1 MGAVHSNKKDE
12 SKLSLADRRYRVSA
26 ASKVAN
32 SMQRRSTRKLGSVA
46 LEVQQEDESQ
56 PSEGNSSKRDEGGE
70 EEGEGEQAKVGE
82 QYQQQQQEENNSTGT
97 GRDDRKQMR
106 ERLPNRQ
113 RSQTLL
119 HLPLSRTENAANA
132 TILLTRTQRVLIENS
147 WKRVKKAAVEGIG
160 ANVFHNVLIAQPDIK
175 LLFGLEKV
183 PQGRLKYEGQFRRHA
198 GLLNRT
204 LEYVVK
210 NLQYTDKLGQHFK
223 ALGKKHCQMNGG
235 RAFPANYWD
244 TFLECILQSV
254 LETDGST
261 SGRFHRC
268 REAAF
273 SWRNLV
279 VRCTLAFIVCS
290 FSISFI
296 VQQMRRGFDDERLM
310 RKRFSASLMGLR
322 GSALRDVYYG
332 GDKVPSLKAISGRPR
347 PSLFQHSHGSL
358 GSLEMMSGF
367 FHSHRPNHPNI
378 AFNQTDGVHNGRQR
392 QRAVSAVSAQISQ
405 VQQNLEQKQSA
416 IGNLKNEKKEQPTS
430 ARLQPRTDGCP
441 PSARSASWCAEESAD
456 EFRRLNLND
465 GATKRATR
473 SELFI
478 DDKFEEAFYTPP
490 TKLKTD
496 RQKAKEGVSSSPS
509 SSRRSFSPSPRII
522 STVQLL
528 LSAANSEPFDA
539 MTASERTLSSLEL
552 PNDCGKHSKGRHS
565 FSEFANDG
573 RERLAAI
580 EASKRMLEM
589 VKKNQLHVVGGEKS
603 PTERTRRLSAI

>member
-1 MGAVHSNKKDE
+1 MCS
-12 SKLSLADRRYRVSA
+12 
-26 ASKVAN
+26 
-32 SMQRRSTRKLGSVA
+32 
-46 LEVQQEDESQ
+46 
-56 PSEGNSSKRDEGGE
+56 
-70 EEGEGEQAKVGE
+70 
-82 QYQQQQQEENNSTGT
+82 
-97 GRDDRKQMR
+97 
-106 ERLPNRQ
+106 
-113 RSQTLL
+113 
-119 HLPLSRTENAANA
+119 
-132 TILLTRTQRVLIENS
+132 
-147 WKRVKKAAVEGIG
+147 
-160 ANVFHNVLIAQPDIK
+160 IAQPDIK
-175 LLFGLEKV
+175 LLFWAWRKSAV
-183 PQGRLKYEGQFRRHA
+183 SKASGRLKYEGQFRRHA

-279 VRCTLAFIVCS
+279 SPLHFGIHCLLICP

-322 GSALRDVYYG
+322 GSALRDAYYG

-347 PSLFQHSHGSL
+347 SSLFQHSHGSL

-367 FHSHRPNHPNI
+367 FHSHRPNHPTI
-378 AFNQTDGVHNGRQR
+378 AFHQTDGLHNGRQR

-405 VQQNLEQKQSA
+405 VQQNLQQKQSE
-416 IGNLKNEKKEQPTS
+416 IGNLKNEKKEQPNKRS
-430 ARLQPRTDGCP
+430 ASAPDGTAAP

-539 MTASERTLSSLEL
+539 MTASERDTFVI
-552 PNDCGKHSKGRHS
+552 GT
-565 FSEFANDG
+565 SE
-573 RERLAAI
+573 
-580 EASKRMLEM
+580 
-589 VKKNQLHVVGGEKS
+589 
-603 PTERTRRLSAI
+603 